1 MKRQIVLEETFKRL
15 KVAEKLT
22 PEIKPSKTVLLA
34 GSVAYGAYYSVTPES
49 DLELICVIDR
59 QDSLNNP
66 FLEGEG
72 AEHLHSGE
80 ADIYKK
86 SLPGYEF
93 FTNIIFWSTTFF
105 DKICNDINFRFGT
118 RFSKED
124 LSGKPIHLKG
134 LHGQAKTIYKE
145 SIKTKG
151 GYFTKYPVH
160 YIEQDLYYFA
170 GVPVENLL
178 SDPKV
183 LSGDLQYV
191 DKHIKSLWS
200 ILVER
205 SCYETGGQ
213 DDEPFIENLLLR
225 RNRMPFSLQNS
236 IFEREEYLRHL
247 FRLQKLDPLAK

>member
-1 MKRQIVLEETFKRL
+1 MKRQVILEETFKRL

-22 PEIKPSKTVLLA
+22 PKIKPSKGVLLA
-34 GSVAYGAYYSVTPES
+34 GSVAYGAYYSVTPKS

-66 FLEGEG
+66 FLEREATGY
-72 AEHLHSGE
+72 LHSGE
-80 ADIYKK
+80 ADIYKTN
-86 SLPGYEF
+86 LLGYEF
-93 FTNIIFWSTTFF
+93 DTNIIFWSTPFF
-105 DKICNDINFRFGT
+105 ENVCNDINFRFGT

-124 LSGKPIHLKG
+124 LSGKPVHLKG
-134 LHGQAKTIYKE
+134 LHGQAKTIYRE

-151 GYFTKYPVH
+151 GYLTKYPVH

-183 LSGDLQYV
+183 LSGDVQYM
-191 DKHIKSLWS
+191 DKHIKALWS

-205 SCYETGGQ
+205 SCYETGGP

-225 RNRMPFSLQNS
+225 RDRMPFSLQNF
-236 IFEREEYLRHL
+236 IFEREGYLRHL
-247 FRLQKLDPLAK
+247 FRI